1 MKNEEMVEIHN
12 LEDFKNYEEAYKEFL
27 ENNDIDYIYR
37 DNNKLKSEM
46 DFEEILDLLADHI
59 DDDTEEID
67 YNFVTTYGI
76 IESDNFRFEIGSSQY
91 RKDGGLC
98 NSEIDD
104 FFTITDLRIERENE
118 KKKKLAKKEKAN
130 KQKEVDK
137 TKWITLFESKTKEE
151 LLELLINTKYTLK

>member
-1 MKNEEMVEIHN
+1 
-12 LEDFKNYEEAYKEFL
+12 
-27 ENNDIDYIYR
+27 
-37 DNNKLKSEM
+37 M

-91 RKDGGLC
+91 RKDGRLC